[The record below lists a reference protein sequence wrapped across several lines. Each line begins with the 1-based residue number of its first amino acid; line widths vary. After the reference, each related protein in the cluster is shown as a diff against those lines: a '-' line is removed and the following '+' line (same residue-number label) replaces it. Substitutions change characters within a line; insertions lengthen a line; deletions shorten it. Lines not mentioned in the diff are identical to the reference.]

1 MMIPWRAPFLEKLV
15 RPDAVRSAVA
25 GWLGAVGRAADA
37 LVFPWSCAVC
47 GAEGTGGAFC
57 PSCRAALL
65 EHSATA
71 TAWACPRCAL
81 PAGPYAD
88 LRGGCGD
95 CRGRSLGFEA
105 AIALGP
111 YDGTLRE
118 LCLRMKH
125 DRDAW
130 LAPWLCGL
138 WVEARG
144 EAVDRLSLPPDAWV
158 VPVPLHWRRHWERG
172 YNQAEALARGLAR
185 KLDRP
190 VRRPLRRVAATRK
203 LAELS
208 ATDRAKALRRAFR
221 ARKSSGLKGRT
232 ILLVDDVLTTGATC
246 GAAARALRRA
256 GAKRVIVAVIARTGK
271 TTQ

>member
-1 MMIPWRAPFLEKLV
+1 MMIPWRSLRFERLV
-15 RPDAVRSAVA
+15 RPDGPRSAFA
-25 GWLGAVGRAADA
+25 GWLGAVGRAVDA
-37 LVFPWSCAVC
+37 LVFPWSCAAC
-47 GAEGTGGAFC
+47 GAEGQGGAFC

-65 EHSATA
+65 ERAAKAAAS
-71 TAWACPRCAL
+71 ACPRCAL

-95 CRGRSLGFEA
+95 CRNRSLGFEA

-111 YDGTLRE
+111 YEGTLRA

-130 LAPWLCGL
+130 LAPWLCDL
-138 WVEARG
+138 WVEARA
-144 EAVDRLSLPPDAWV
+144 EAVDRLILPADAWV

-190 VRRPLRRVAATRK
+190 VRRPLRRVVGTRK
-203 LAELS
+203 LAVLS
-208 ATDRAKALRRAFR
+208 ATDRAKALRKAFR
-221 ARKSSGLKGRT
+221 ARKSRSLRGRT

-246 GAAARALRRA
+246 SAAARALRRA

-271 TTQ
+271 TGQ

>member
-1 MMIPWRAPFLEKLV
+1 MTRDEGRLV
-15 RPDAVRSAVA
+15 RPDAALSAVA
-25 GWLGAVGRAADA
+25 GWLGALGRAVNA
-37 LVFPWSCAVC
+37 LVFPWACAAC
-47 GAEGTGGAFC
+47 GAEGTGAAFC
-57 PSCRAALL
+57 PSCRAAMLA
-65 EHSATA
+65 HSAKA
-71 TAWACPRCAL
+71 AASACPRCAL

-105 AIALGP
+105 AVALGL
-111 YDGTLRE
+111 YEGMLRE

-130 LAPWLCGL
+130 LARWVCEL
-138 WVEARG
+138 WIQAKG
-144 EAVDRLSLPPDAWV
+144 EALDRLGLPPDAWV

-190 VRRPLRRVAATRK
+190 VRRPLKRVADTRK
-203 LAELS
+203 LAVMS
-208 ATDRAKALRRAFR
+208 ATDRAKALRKAFR
-221 ARKSSGLKGRT
+221 ARRNWGLKGRT

-246 GAAARALRRA
+246 SAAARALRRA
-256 GAKRVIVAVIARTGK
+256 GAGRVIVAVMARTGK
-271 TTQ
+271 TYQ

>member
-1 MMIPWRAPFLEKLV
+1 LD
-15 RPDAVRSAVA
+15 RPR
-25 GWLGAVGRAADA
+25 GWLGALVDAVDA

-47 GAEGTGGAFC
+47 GAEGSGGAFC
-57 PSCRAALL
+57 VSCRAALR
-65 EHSATA
+65 EHSAKA
-71 TAWACPRCAL
+71 AASACPRCAL

-111 YDGTLRE
+111 YEGALRD

-130 LAPWLCGL
+130 LAPWLSDL
-138 WVEARG
+138 WAEARG
-144 EAVDRLSLPPDAWV
+144 EAVERLALPLDAWV
-158 VPVPLHWRRHWERG
+158 VPVPLHWWRHWERG

-185 KLDRP
+185 RLDRP
-190 VRRPLRRVAATRK
+190 VRRPLRRAVDTKR

-208 ATDRAKALRRAFR
+208 VTERAREMRKAFR
-221 ARKSSGLKGRT
+221 ARKGRALEGRT

-246 GAAARALRRA
+246 SAAARALRRA
-256 GAKRVIVAVIARTGK
+256 GAGRVIVAVMARTGK
-271 TTQ
+271 DTQ